1 MLEVTQ
7 PKIKTKKEKTNFQHL
22 NNNRISPHEVVIS
35 NGNKTEEY
43 NSESNLASDL
53 KSAERVAR
61 GRFRITAR
69 LPMTCSTYY
78 QLIVSITK

>member
-43 NSESNLASDL
+43 NSE
-53 KSAERVAR
+53 
-61 GRFRITAR
+61 
-69 LPMTCSTYY
+69 
-78 QLIVSITK
+78 